1 MIVIMEGLF
10 PVNHALDVPKLLHV
24 ARDGDSPLL
33 IKPVLLLSLL
43 EELHE
48 QWVVEVNHRHHK
60 SLLLLTLPHLDCQT
74 PFWHV
79 SDLLLLPVLLLLMKM
94 RQVQVEVQQTFLA
107 TAHIC
112 KSEHQARHRNLLF
125 FLIKFY

>member
-1 MIVIMEGLF
+1 MMVMMEGLF

-33 IKPVLLLSLL
+33 IKPVLLLRLL

-48 QWVVEVNHRHHK
+48 QWVIEVYDRHHK
-60 SLLLLTLPHLDCQT
+60 SLLLLTLAHLDCQT
-74 PFWHV
+74 PFWHI
-79 SDLLLLPVLLLLMKM
+79 SDLLLLSLAVMMMMMMMMKV
-94 RQVQVEVQQTFLA
+94 RQVKVKVPQTFLA

-112 KSEHQARHRNLLF
+112 KSEKPRQ
-125 FLIKFY
+125 KETPKTD